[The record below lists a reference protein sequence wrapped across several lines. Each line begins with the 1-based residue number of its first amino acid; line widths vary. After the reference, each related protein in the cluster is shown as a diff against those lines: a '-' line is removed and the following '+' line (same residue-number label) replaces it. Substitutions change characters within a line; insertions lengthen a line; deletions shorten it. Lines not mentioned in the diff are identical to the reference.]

1 MSILRTTLCVSAVA
15 LAAGQAPLA
24 AAQSAAERAVEAAQ
38 QYAGSTITITYEAGL
53 QALDPL
59 NFSGPMWE
67 ELTGIESRVIEIPI
81 NELFTKDRSANIR
94 AHRGAS
100 DLLNCR
106 APPGCPTLDR
116 AGCSNRST
124 PSDEYGYRRERATS
138 RGLPRR
144 TRAPMTGKIY
154 GLPGHGAP
162 VPALLTAGFSRAPC
176 AFE

>member
-67 ELTGIESRVIEIPI
+67 ELTGIEVEVIEIPI
-81 NELFTKDRSANIR
+81 NELFTKTIAEHR
-94 AHRGAS
+94 AGTGAY
-100 DLLNCR
+100 DLLNVVPAWMPDLVEAGGARTARRLCR
-106 APPGCPTLDR
+106 RVRLPRGTGRHR
-116 AGCSNRST
+116 A
-124 PSDEYGYRRERATS
+124 
-138 RGLPRR
+138 GLPRE
-144 TRAPMTGKIY
+144 TR
-154 GLPGHGAP
+154 
-162 VPALLTAGFSRAPC
+162 
-176 AFE
+176 